1 MKQFIMASVLTIAV
15 SFCSLTA
22 NADSQHSLEAKG
34 NWNPVTI
41 YNNLNTSLDYSFGF
55 ATYSIKAGRSDV
67 YHSKGGDAATKFTA
81 SRCLAYQDVVSYY
94 TDANGNLSWYVTTI
108 CVQRQ
113 TLCNDQKTYNVDLMK
128 SIQVFGV
135 NACLVTCLDGSTT
148 SCIVRN

>member
-1 MKQFIMASVLTIAV
+1 MKQLIMASVLTAAV

-55 ATYSIKAGRSDV
+55 ATYNVKAGSTDV

-81 SRCLAYQDVVSYY
+81 SRCLAYKDVINLY
-94 TDANGNLSWYVTTI
+94 DDGNGNLFYYTTTI
-108 CVQRQ
+108 CVQKQ
-113 TLCNDQKTYNVDLMK
+113 TLCNDQKIYNVDLMK

-135 NACLVTCLDGSTT
+135 NACLVTCLDGTTT